1 MDLWRLLKVSGKII
15 IIKISITRFL
25 QIWIESNYGLNLCAL
40 ISNLYKI
47 NLIMKELLDN

>member
-1 MDLWRLLKVSGKII
+1 MDLWGLYQVSGKII